1 MKEKKKYLA
10 IITFYRDI
18 ESIKITSAFNLKRLS
33 EEFKK
38 IYFINAE
45 KILFFP
51 TDYKHDFS
59 YIKKN
64 VPDNFILFEPKS
76 TKEFSDFLDDKEL
89 LAINAFGRYFGSIKV
104 HYLLKKFKIKQVQ
117 ISNVGN
123 PQLNSIT
130 SIKHPLKKITY
141 DTSKFMQKFTLFLA
155 NIGLIGKV
163 DIRFISNK
171 TYLRNIKKNRIKNFL
186 YTNKLFFAKELI
198 AVNCMASDILKTY
211 KQEIKEDYIVH
222 LDGSLNYY
230 HETQLRGHFSE
241 EKIQQHYLYLSKF
254 LKNLS
259 NIFNKEIIVCI
270 HPRYNLEEHKK
281 NLPDFKVVQF
291 KTREYVYKSFLV
303 TTFDSSAVIDA
314 VILKK
319 K

>member
-1 MKEKKKYLA
+1 
-10 IITFYRDI
+10 
-18 ESIKITSAFNLKRLS
+18 
-33 EEFKK
+33 
-38 IYFINAE
+38 
-45 KILFFP
+45 
-51 TDYKHDFS
+51 
-59 YIKKN
+59 
-64 VPDNFILFEPKS
+64 
-76 TKEFSDFLDDKEL
+76 
-89 LAINAFGRYFGSIKV
+89 
-104 HYLLKKFKIKQVQ
+104 
-117 ISNVGN
+117 
-123 PQLNSIT
+123 
-130 SIKHPLKKITY
+130 
-141 DTSKFMQKFTLFLA
+141 MQKFTLFLA

-319 K
+319 KIIGITSDFMSKNEIANSKTYAKIINYMNLNTKNVNIEKELILNELNDNIKKYDDFINNFLHFDDTKLGIDKVIETIKERYFKN